1 VGGTTPMPHLHR
13 APLLMPLATLV
24 SLLIASLA
32 CSQVAGVPGTPTSTM
47 PIAVC
52 TAPACQPNESYYCP
66 GRCPGGCGTTCATN
80 TPGPTPTSHCPPGAF
95 FLPEG
100 DTFKCMTPTAYVIS
114 TPDGANCA
122 PGELYLPA
130 DGVLKCVT
138 PTAWAP
144 TPVPLTLQAPAGA
157 PCLIVT
163 RTPPPSA
170 PTAVA
175 NGAALPDRRVDPH
188 VEVCA
193 SATTVSIGQSIT
205 LVGQVVDIGLPYFN
219 VMVRPAGA
227 RDFQPWLTITYS
239 NEIKTQADSA
249 EPLELVSAQGD
260 MHQVV
265 LVLRARSAGA
275 VDVIVNATGEVHY
288 GYPGPAMWAGGG
300 SNPLT
305 LVVQK

>member
-1 VGGTTPMPHLHR
+1 
-13 APLLMPLATLV
+13 MPLAALA
-24 SLLIASLA
+24 SLLVASLA
-32 CSQVAGVPGTPTSTM
+32 CSQVVGVPGTPTPTM
-47 PIAVC
+47 PMVVC

-100 DTFKCMTPTAYVIS
+100 DTFKCMIPTAYVTT
-114 TPDGANCA
+114 TPTGANCA
-122 PGELYLPA
+122 PGELYLA
-130 DGVLKCVT
+130 VDGVPKCAT
-138 PTAWAP
+138 PTPWVSTRAP
-144 TPVPLTLQAPAGA
+144 STVQAPAGA

-170 PTAVA
+170 PTAAA
-175 NGAALPDRRVDPH
+175 NGTPIPDRRVDPH

-193 SATTVSIGQSIT
+193 SATTVSVGQTIT
-205 LVGQVVDIGLPYFN
+205 LLAQVVDIGLPYFN
-219 VMVRPAGA
+219 VMVRPAGTG
-227 RDFQPWLTITYS
+227 DFRPWFTVTYS
-239 NEIKTQADSA
+239 NEIKAQADSA
-249 EPLELVSAQGD
+249 EPLELVSAQGN
-260 MHQVV
+260 MNQLVV
-265 LVLRARSAGA
+265 VLRARSAGA
-275 VDVIVNATGEVHY
+275 VDVVVNATGEVHY